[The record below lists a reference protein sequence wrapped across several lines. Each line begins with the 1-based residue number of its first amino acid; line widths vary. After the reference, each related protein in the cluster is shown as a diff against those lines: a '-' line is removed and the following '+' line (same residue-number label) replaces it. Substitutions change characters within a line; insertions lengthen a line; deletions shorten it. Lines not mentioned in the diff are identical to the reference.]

1 MRPDTLLVEAIGA
14 DPAQNGGSSSPFT
27 MWSLLHMLGSAPDL
41 VVAFNDPRDRE
52 VARTF
57 MDLRDQANAG

>member
-1 MRPDTLLVEAIGA
+1 
-14 DPAQNGGSSSPFT
+14 

-52 VARTF
+52 APRTF

>member
-1 MRPDTLLVEAIGA
+1 MPDTLLVDAIGA

-27 MWSLLHMLGSAPDL
+27 MWSLLHMLGSVPNLD
-41 VVAFNDPRDRE
+41 VTFNDPRDRE
-52 VARTF
+52 AARMF